1 MRDIIDRL
9 VTRQNLIN
17 MAPLVANYYL
27 TNRIYLDRESSLV
40 EDESSVEDAR
50 LTDVAQNLADL
61 RRLGVKYIN
70 LAGTEPLLYAE
81 IHKVLVLAQEQG
93 LVVSLSTSPHLYLK
107 QAKNIKGLVDYLNFS
122 LDDDTLVFSEKSDSI
137 EPDGSLLAAI
147 ELAKSLGEYP
157 VLNFT
162 IDLQNY
168 HYLEAIAKLSQSF
181 GVRVWL
187 ILNSLGAIGEDSYIN
202 HHISGMS
209 AVIEAVTK
217 KYAHIGY
224 NKAALAFMQAGGND
238 RQNPRCHAV
247 DAAISIS
254 TDDKLLMP
262 CSHIA
267 QSAISI
273 EGNLFDL
280 YQSSPIVAKARRFQG
295 KMPACQGC
303 TLWTY
308 IIPSFFIGIDKYWWL
323 NQRTYAGEVLARR
336 RFLQRT

>member
-1 MRDIIDRL
+1 
-9 VTRQNLIN
+9 

-27 TNRIYLDRESSLV
+27 TNRIYLDPESSLV
-40 EDESSVEDAR
+40 EDMTSVEDA
-50 LTDVAQNLADL
+50 NLADVARNLSEL

-70 LAGTEPLLYAE
+70 LAGTEPLLYAD
-81 IHKVLVLAQEQG
+81 IQKVLVLAKEQG
-93 LVVSLSTSPHLYLK
+93 LVVSLSTSPSLYLK
-107 QAKNIKGLVDYLNFS
+107 QAQTIKGLIDYLNFS
-122 LDDDTLVFSEKSDSI
+122 LDDDTMVFSEKSANI
-137 EPDGSLLAAI
+137 EAHGSLLAAI
-147 ELAKSLGEYP
+147 ELARSLGEYP

-162 IDLQNY
+162 INLQNY

-187 ILNSLGAIGEDSYIN
+187 ILNSLGAIGEDSPVS

-217 KYAHIGY
+217 KYSHIGY
-224 NKAALAFMQAGGND
+224 NKAALAFLQAGGND
-238 RQNPRCHAV
+238 RQNPRCQAV

-254 TDDKLLMP
+254 TDDRLLIP

-267 QSAISI
+267 QTALPI
-273 EGNLFDL
+273 EGKLFDL
-280 YQSSPIVAKARRFQG
+280 YQSSQIIEKSRRFQG

-308 IIPSFFIGIDKYWWL
+308 LIPSFFIGVDRYWWL
-323 NQRTYAGEVLARR
+323 NQLTYAGEVLARR
-336 RFLQRT
+336 RFLQRA